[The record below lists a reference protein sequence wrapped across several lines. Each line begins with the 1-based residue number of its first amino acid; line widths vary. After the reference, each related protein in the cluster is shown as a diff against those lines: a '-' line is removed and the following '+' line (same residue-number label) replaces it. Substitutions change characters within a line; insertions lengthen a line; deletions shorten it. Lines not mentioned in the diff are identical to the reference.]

1 MEGRVFK
8 STGSWYTIK
17 GDDTNEYRCRARG
30 KLKLSG
36 VETTNPIAVGDRV
49 SFEIERQ
56 SKKRNGVITHIHDR
70 ENYIIRKSVHK
81 HGHGHILASNIDQA
95 VLMVTLTF
103 PKTSRGFIDRFLVN
117 AESFRIP
124 ALLIFNKIDL
134 LDDDG
139 IALQREFAAIYE
151 ALGYRCLFLSA
162 LKNLGVNDF
171 LSHLRGKVSLLAGH
185 SGVGKSTLIN
195 LLLPGLGQKVKE
207 LSAFTQKGKHT
218 TTFAEMFELESNTY
232 IIDTPGIKELGM
244 LDMESWEI
252 SHYFPEMRKYLGE
265 CKFNNCLHI
274 NEPGCVVMEG
284 LINGDI
290 HESRYESYLS
300 MIDDEDNRR

>member
-8 STGSWYTIK
+8 STGSWYTVK
-17 GDDTNEYRCRARG
+17 GDDTKEYRCRARG

-36 VETTNPIAVGDRV
+36 VVTTNPIAVGDRV
-49 SFEIERQ
+49 SFEIETHG
-56 SKKRNGVITHIHDR
+56 KKRNGVITRIHDR

-81 HGHGHILASNIDQA
+81 QGHGQILASNIDQA

-103 PKTSRGFIDRFLVN
+103 PKTSQGFIDRFLVN

-124 ALLIFNKIDL
+124 ALLVFNKIDL
-134 LDDDG
+134 LDDAG
-139 IALQREFAAIYE
+139 IALQQEFAAIYE
-151 ALGYRCLFLSA
+151 ALGYKSLFLSA
-162 LKNLGVNDF
+162 LKNVGVNDF
-171 LSHLRGKVSLLAGH
+171 LSHLQGKVSLLAGH

-195 LLLPGLGQKVKE
+195 LLSPEFGQKVRE
-207 LSAFTQKGKHT
+207 ISAFSQKGKHT
-218 TTFAEMFELESNTY
+218 TTFAEMFELESDTY

-290 HESRYESYLS
+290 QESRYESYLS